1 MNSDIG
7 KMELLMQTPT

>member
-7 KMELLMQTPT
+7 KMKLLMQTPT